1 MKKFL
6 AAILAALTLFSVFSF
21 TACSSADKLA
31 DVVVQ
36 TLREGAG
43 SIEASSYAKQ
53 SVKTLSERVEDGS
66 VVSHTENSTE
76 REDIISEKINLAVG
90 EYDIEHKAS
99 SGYGSSYEY
108 FFGRGGYEF
117 TYSSPDK
124 VEDFSKKFLDT
135 VENSAADF
143 EATLELLPF
152 AKKTGALKAGGG
164 KLTIDLN
171 VMLHRVVSD
180 LNGVFKRLNGNVT
193 LGGVFGDDKI
203 KGYFDDETYERLSD
217 LLNSRDAYTEV
228 KNLIYRLT
236 GGAVQLPWADC
247 LAQIDLTEFAKE
259 FRKITKKV
267 TKKKFVI
274 SATEIDPE
282 DEVNSTPLGTYY
294 EEKFD
299 FILTDAK
306 LVFTVKD
313 GAVTAH
319 KGTAKLSIAGSSTM
333 KRDDVVS
340 KQSQNITFDVSE
352 DATYSKE
359 ECALT
364 DLNKAHVMYRYN
376 AIPDGNKIYYI
387 TNNNAPNEFYGVLVD
402 GGFDF
407 NLQIYVDK
415 NMQPTNVVAG
425 KSFNSTITSSYNKT
439 DRSLTL
445 SGGNFSQPTTIYL
458 DFVYDTNLTVYGY
471 QNAADRD
478 ARRLCSLSGSYDIFG
493 DEAYYPVYMNS
504 YSYSKNIYSADTTVR
519 NGQITG
525 FIVKDYVY
533 NSSSV
538 YSAAEGKLTVTMKD
552 GGGKLQTVIL
562 YIGIAEED
570 GREVKM
576 GLYRNR
582 DDIGTDKYEKYFTM
596 YYTTITKSMTLEE
609 LIKGDFK

>member
-31 DVVVQ
+31 DIVVQ
-36 TLREGAG
+36 TLSEGTG
-43 SIEASSYAKQ
+43 SVEASSYAKQ

-66 VVSHTENSTE
+66 VTNHTENSTE
-76 REDIISEKINLAVG
+76 QENFISEKINLAVG

-108 FFGRGGYEF
+108 FFGRGGYDF

-124 VEDFSKKFLDT
+124 VEDFSKKYLDNG
-135 VENSAADF
+135 ENSAADL

-164 KLTIDLN
+164 KLTVDLN

-193 LGGVFGDDKI
+193 LGGVFEDDKI

-217 LLNSRDAYTEV
+217 LLKSRDVYTEV
-228 KNLIYRLT
+228 KNLIYRMT

-259 FRKITKKV
+259 FREITKKV

-282 DEVNSTPLGTYY
+282 DEANSTPFGTYY
-294 EEKFD
+294 EGKFD
-299 FILTDAK
+299 FNLTDAK

-319 KGTAKLSIAGSSTM
+319 KGTAKLNIAGAETM
-333 KRDDVVS
+333 KRDDVVT
-340 KQSQNITFDVSE
+340 KQSQNITFDLSE

-359 ECALT
+359 ECALI
-364 DLNKAHVMYRYN
+364 DLNKARVMYRYE
-376 AIPDGNKIYYI
+376 AIPDGNNIYYI

-415 NMQPTNVVAG
+415 NMQPTNVVG
-425 KSFNSTITSSYNKT
+425 SGLNITSNYNKT

-445 SGGNFSQPTTIYL
+445 GGGNFSQPTTIYL

-471 QNAADRD
+471 RNAADRD
-478 ARRLCSLSGSYDIFG
+478 ARRLCSLSGSYDIYG
-493 DEAYYPVYMNS
+493 DEAYYPVYMNL
-504 YSYSKNIYSADTTVR
+504 YSYSRNLYRADTTVW
-519 NGQITG
+519 NGQITE
-525 FIVKDYVY
+525 FVVLDYVY
-533 NSSSV
+533 NSSSI
-538 YSAAEGKLTVTMKD
+538 YSAAESKLTVTMKD
-552 GGGKLQTVIL
+552 GEGKLQTIIL
-562 YIGIAEED
+562 YIGVAEEN

-582 DDIGTDKYEKYFTM
+582 DDIGTDKYEKYFTL

>member
-31 DVVVQ
+31 DIVVQ
-36 TLREGAG
+36 TLSEGTG
-43 SIEASSYAKQ
+43 SVEASSYAKQ

-66 VVSHTENSTE
+66 VTNHTENSTE
-76 REDIISEKINLAVG
+76 QENFISEKINLAVG

-108 FFGRGGYEF
+108 FFGRGGYDF

-124 VEDFSKKFLDT
+124 VEDFSKKYLDNG
-135 VENSAADF
+135 ENSAADL

-164 KLTIDLN
+164 KLTVDLN

-193 LGGVFGDDKI
+193 LGGVFEDDKI

-217 LLNSRDAYTEV
+217 LLKSRDVYTEV

-259 FRKITKKV
+259 FREITKKV

-319 KGTAKLSIAGSSTM
+319 KATAKLNIAGAETM
-333 KRDDVVS
+333 KRDDVVT
-340 KQSQNITFDVSE
+340 KQSQNITFDLSE

-359 ECALT
+359 ECALI
-364 DLNKAHVMYRYN
+364 DLNKARVMYRYE
-376 AIPDGNKIYYI
+376 AIPDGNNIYYI

-415 NMQPTNVVAG
+415 NMQPTNVVG
-425 KSFNSTITSSYNKT
+425 SGLNITSSYNKT

-445 SGGNFSQPTTIYL
+445 GGGNFSQPTTIYL

-478 ARRLCSLSGSYDIFG
+478 ARRLCSLSGSYDIYG
-493 DEAYYPVYMNS
+493 DEAYYPVYMNL
-504 YSYSKNIYSADTTVR
+504 YSYSRNLYRADTTVW
-519 NGQITG
+519 NGQITE
-525 FIVKDYVY
+525 FVVLDYVY
-533 NSSSV
+533 NSSSI
-538 YSAAEGKLTVTMKD
+538 YSAAESKLTVTMKD
-552 GGGKLQTVIL
+552 GEGKLQTIIL
-562 YIGIAEED
+562 YIGVAEEN

-582 DDIGTDKYEKYFTM
+582 DDIGTDKYEKYFTL

>member
-31 DVVVQ
+31 DIVVQ
-36 TLREGAG
+36 TLSEGTG
-43 SIEASSYAKQ
+43 SVEASSYAKQ

-66 VVSHTENSTE
+66 VTNHIENSTE
-76 REDIISEKINLAVG
+76 QENFISEKINFAVG

-108 FFGRGGYEF
+108 FFGRGGYDF

-124 VEDFSKKFLDT
+124 VEDFSKKYLDNG
-135 VENSAADF
+135 ENSAADL

-164 KLTIDLN
+164 KLTVDLN

-193 LGGVFGDDKI
+193 LGGVFEDDKI

-217 LLNSRDAYTEV
+217 LLKSRDVYTEV
-228 KNLIYRLT
+228 KNLIYRMT

-259 FRKITKKV
+259 FREITKKV

-282 DEVNSTPLGTYY
+282 DEANSTPFGTYY
-294 EEKFD
+294 EGKFD
-299 FILTDAK
+299 FNLTDAK

-319 KGTAKLSIAGSSTM
+319 KGTAKLNIAGAETM
-333 KRDDVVS
+333 KRDDVVT
-340 KQSQNITFDVSE
+340 KQSQNITFDLSE

-359 ECALT
+359 ECALI
-364 DLNKAHVMYRYN
+364 DLNKARVMYRYET
-376 AIPDGNKIYYI
+376 IPDGNNIYYI

-415 NMQPTNVVAG
+415 NMQPTNVVG
-425 KSFNSTITSSYNKT
+425 SGLNITSSYNKT

-445 SGGNFSQPTTIYL
+445 GGGNFSQPTTIYL

-478 ARRLCSLSGSYDIFG
+478 ARRLCSLSGSYDIYG
-493 DEAYYPVYMNS
+493 DEAYYPVYMNL
-504 YSYSKNIYSADTTVR
+504 YSYSRNLYRADTTVW
-519 NGQITG
+519 NGQITE
-525 FIVKDYVY
+525 FVVLDYVY
-533 NSSSV
+533 NSSSI
-538 YSAAEGKLTVTMKD
+538 YSAAESKLTVTMKD
-552 GGGKLQTVIL
+552 GEGKLQTIIL
-562 YIGIAEED
+562 YIGVAEEN

-582 DDIGTDKYEKYFTM
+582 DDIGTDKYEKYFTL

>member
-31 DVVVQ
+31 DIVVQ
-36 TLREGAG
+36 TLSEGTG
-43 SIEASSYAKQ
+43 SVEASSYAKQ

-66 VVSHTENSTE
+66 VTNHTENSTE
-76 REDIISEKINLAVG
+76 RENFISEKINFAVG

-108 FFGRGGYEF
+108 FFGRGGYDF

-124 VEDFSKKFLDT
+124 VEDFSKKFLDNG
-135 VENSAADF
+135 ENSAADL
-143 EATLELLPF
+143 EATWELLPF
-152 AKKTGALKAGGG
+152 AKKTDALKAGGG
-164 KLTIDLN
+164 KLTVDFN

-193 LGGVFGDDKI
+193 LGGVFEDDKI

-217 LLNSRDAYTEV
+217 LLKSRDVYTEV
-228 KNLIYRLT
+228 KNLIYRMT

-259 FRKITKKV
+259 FREITKKV

-282 DEVNSTPLGTYY
+282 DEANSTPFGTYY
-294 EEKFD
+294 EGKFD
-299 FILTDAK
+299 FNLTDAK

-319 KGTAKLSIAGSSTM
+319 KGTAKLSIAGAETM
-333 KRDDVVS
+333 KRDDVVT
-340 KQSQNITFDVSE
+340 KQSQNITFDLSE

-359 ECALT
+359 ECALI
-364 DLNKAHVMYRYN
+364 DLNKARVMYRYE
-376 AIPDGNKIYYI
+376 AIPDGNNIYYI

-415 NMQPTNVVAG
+415 NMQPTNVVG
-425 KSFNSTITSSYNKT
+425 SGPNITSSYNKT

-478 ARRLCSLSGSYDIFG
+478 ARRLCSLSGSYDIYG
-493 DEAYYPVYMNS
+493 DEAYYPVYMNL
-504 YSYSKNIYSADTTVR
+504 YSYSKNLYSADTTVR
-519 NGQITG
+519 NGQITE

-533 NSSSV
+533 NSSSI
-538 YSAAEGKLTVTMKD
+538 YSAADGKLTVTMKD
-552 GGGKLQTVIL
+552 GEGKLQTIIL
-562 YIGIAEED
+562 YTGVAEEN

-582 DDIGTDKYEKYFTM
+582 DDIGTDKYEKYFTL

>member
-31 DVVVQ
+31 DIVVQ
-36 TLREGAG
+36 TLSEGTG
-43 SIEASSYAKQ
+43 SVEASSYAKQ

-66 VVSHTENSTE
+66 VTNHTENSTE
-76 REDIISEKINLAVG
+76 RENFISEKINLAVG

-108 FFGRGGYEF
+108 FFGRGGYDF

-124 VEDFSKKFLDT
+124 VEDFSKKYLDNG
-135 VENSAADF
+135 ENSAADL

-152 AKKTGALKAGGG
+152 AKKTDALKAGGG
-164 KLTIDLN
+164 KLTVDFN

-180 LNGVFKRLNGNVT
+180 LNGVFKRQNGKVT
-193 LGGVFGDDKI
+193 LGGVFEDDKI
-203 KGYFDDETYERLSD
+203 KSYFDDETYERLSD
-217 LLNSRDAYTEV
+217 LLKSRDVYTEV
-228 KNLIYRLT
+228 KNLIYRMT

-259 FRKITKKV
+259 FREITKKV

-282 DEVNSTPLGTYY
+282 DEANSTPFGTYY
-294 EEKFD
+294 EGKFD
-299 FILTDAK
+299 FNLTDAK

-319 KGTAKLSIAGSSTM
+319 KATAKLNIAGAETM
-333 KRDDVVS
+333 KRDDVVT
-340 KQSQNITFDVSE
+340 KQSQNITFDLSE

-359 ECALT
+359 ECALI
-364 DLNKAHVMYRYN
+364 DLNKARVMYRYE
-376 AIPDGNKIYYI
+376 AIPDGNNIYYI

-415 NMQPTNVVAG
+415 NMQLTNVVG
-425 KSFNSTITSSYNKT
+425 SGLNITSSYNKT

-445 SGGNFSQPTTIYL
+445 GGGNFSQPTTIYL

-471 QNAADRD
+471 RNAADRD
-478 ARRLCSLSGSYDIFG
+478 ARRLCSLSGSYDIYG
-493 DEAYYPVYMNS
+493 DEAYYPVYMNL
-504 YSYSKNIYSADTTVR
+504 YSYSRNLYYADTTVW
-519 NGQITG
+519 NGQITEL
-525 FIVKDYVY
+525 IVKDYVY
-533 NSSSV
+533 HSSSI
-538 YSAAEGKLTVTMKD
+538 YSAAEGKLTVTMKVD
-552 GGGKLQTVIL
+552 DGKLQTIIL
-562 YIGIAEED
+562 YIGVAEEN

-582 DDIGTDKYEKYFTM
+582 DDIGTDKYEKYFTL

>member
-31 DVVVQ
+31 DIVVQ
-36 TLREGAG
+36 TLSEGTG
-43 SIEASSYAKQ
+43 SVEASSYAKQ
-53 SVKTLSERVEDGS
+53 SVKTLSERVEGGS
-66 VVSHTENSTE
+66 VTNHIENSTE
-76 REDIISEKINLAVG
+76 RENFISEKINLAVG

-108 FFGRGGYEF
+108 FFGRGGYDF

-124 VEDFSKKFLDT
+124 VEDFSKKYLDNG
-135 VENSAADF
+135 ENSAADL
-143 EATLELLPF
+143 EATWELLPF

-164 KLTIDLN
+164 KLTVDLN

-193 LGGVFGDDKI
+193 LGGVFEDDKI

-217 LLNSRDAYTEV
+217 LLKSRDVYTEV

-259 FRKITKKV
+259 FREITKKV

-340 KQSQNITFDVSE
+340 KQSQNITFDLSE

-364 DLNKAHVMYRYN
+364 DLNKARVMYRYE
-376 AIPDGNKIYYI
+376 AIPDGNNIYYI

-415 NMQPTNVVAG
+415 NMQPTNVVG
-425 KSFNSTITSSYNKT
+425 SGPNITSSYNKT

-445 SGGNFSQPTTIYL
+445 GGGNFSQPTTIYL

-478 ARRLCSLSGSYDIFG
+478 ARRLCSLSGSYDIYG
-493 DEAYYPVYMNS
+493 DEAYYPVYMNL
-504 YSYSKNIYSADTTVR
+504 YSYSRNLYRADTTVW
-519 NGQITG
+519 NGQITE
-525 FIVKDYVY
+525 FVVLDYVY
-533 NSSSV
+533 NSSSI

-552 GGGKLQTVIL
+552 GEGKLQTIIL
-562 YIGIAEED
+562 YIGVAEEN

-582 DDIGTDKYEKYFTM
+582 DDIGTDKYEKYFTL

>member
-31 DVVVQ
+31 DIVVQ
-36 TLREGAG
+36 TLSEGTG
-43 SIEASSYAKQ
+43 SVEASSYAKQ

-66 VVSHTENSTE
+66 VTNHTENSTE
-76 REDIISEKINLAVG
+76 RENFISEKINFAVG

-108 FFGRGGYEF
+108 FFGRGGYDF

-124 VEDFSKKFLDT
+124 VEDFSKKYLDNG
-135 VENSAADF
+135 ENSAADL
-143 EATLELLPF
+143 EATLELLTF
-152 AKKTGALKAGGG
+152 AKKTGALKAGGS
-164 KLTIDLN
+164 KLTVDLN

-193 LGGVFGDDKI
+193 LGGVFEDDKI

-217 LLNSRDAYTEV
+217 LLKSRDVYTEV
-228 KNLIYRLT
+228 KNLIYRMT

-259 FRKITKKV
+259 FREITKKV

-282 DEVNSTPLGTYY
+282 DEANSTPFGTYY
-294 EEKFD
+294 EGKFD
-299 FILTDAK
+299 FNLTDAK

-319 KGTAKLSIAGSSTM
+319 KGTAKLNIAGAETM
-333 KRDDVVS
+333 KRDGVVT
-340 KQSQNITFDVSE
+340 KQSQNITFDLSE

-359 ECALT
+359 ECALI
-364 DLNKAHVMYRYN
+364 DLNKARVMYRYE
-376 AIPDGNKIYYI
+376 AIPDGNNIYYI

-415 NMQPTNVVAG
+415 NMQPTNVVG
-425 KSFNSTITSSYNKT
+425 SGLNITSSYNKT

-445 SGGNFSQPTTIYL
+445 GGGNFSQPTTIYL

-471 QNAADRD
+471 RNAADRD
-478 ARRLCSLSGSYDIFG
+478 ARRLCSLSGSYDIYG
-493 DEAYYPVYMNS
+493 DEAYYPVYMNL
-504 YSYSKNIYSADTTVR
+504 YSYSRNLYRADTTVW
-519 NGQITG
+519 NGQITE
-525 FIVKDYVY
+525 FVVLDYVY
-533 NSSSV
+533 NSSSI

-552 GGGKLQTVIL
+552 GEGKLQTIIL
-562 YIGIAEED
+562 YIGVAEEN

-582 DDIGTDKYEKYFTM
+582 DDIGTDKYEKYFTL

>member
-31 DVVVQ
+31 DIVVQ
-36 TLREGAG
+36 TLSEGTG
-43 SIEASSYAKQ
+43 SVEASSYAKQ

-66 VVSHTENSTE
+66 VTNHTENSTE
-76 REDIISEKINLAVG
+76 RENFISEKINLAVG

-108 FFGRGGYEF
+108 FFGRGGYDF

-124 VEDFSKKFLDT
+124 VEDFSKKYLDNG
-135 VENSAADF
+135 ENSAADL

-164 KLTIDLN
+164 KLTVDLN

-193 LGGVFGDDKI
+193 LGGVFEDDKI

-217 LLNSRDAYTEV
+217 LLKSRDVYTEV
-228 KNLIYRLT
+228 KNLIYRMT

-259 FRKITKKV
+259 FREITKKV

-282 DEVNSTPLGTYY
+282 DEANSTPFGTYY
-294 EEKFD
+294 EGKFD
-299 FILTDAK
+299 FNLTDAK

-319 KGTAKLSIAGSSTM
+319 KGTAKLNIAGAETM
-333 KRDDVVS
+333 KRDDVVT
-340 KQSQNITFDVSE
+340 KQSQNITFDLSE

-359 ECALT
+359 ECALI
-364 DLNKAHVMYRYN
+364 DLNKARVMYRYET
-376 AIPDGNKIYYI
+376 IPDGNNIYYI

-415 NMQPTNVVAG
+415 NMQPTNVVG
-425 KSFNSTITSSYNKT
+425 SGLNITSSYNKT

-445 SGGNFSQPTTIYL
+445 GGGNFSQPTTIYL

-478 ARRLCSLSGSYDIFG
+478 ARRLCSLSGSYDIYG
-493 DEAYYPVYMNS
+493 DEAYYPVYMNL
-504 YSYSKNIYSADTTVR
+504 YSYSRNLYRADTTVW
-519 NGQITG
+519 NGQITE
-525 FIVKDYVY
+525 FVVLDYVY
-533 NSSSV
+533 NSSSI
-538 YSAAEGKLTVTMKD
+538 YSAAESKLTVTMKD
-552 GGGKLQTVIL
+552 GEGKLQTIIL
-562 YIGIAEED
+562 YIGVAEEN

-582 DDIGTDKYEKYFTM
+582 DDIGTDKYEKYFTL

>member
-31 DVVVQ
+31 DIVVQ
-36 TLREGAG
+36 TLSEGTG
-43 SIEASSYAKQ
+43 SVEASSYAKQ

-66 VVSHTENSTE
+66 VTNHTENSTE
-76 REDIISEKINLAVG
+76 QENFISEKINLAVG

-108 FFGRGGYEF
+108 FFGRGGYDF

-124 VEDFSKKFLDT
+124 VEDFSKKYLDNG
-135 VENSAADF
+135 ENSAADL

-164 KLTIDLN
+164 KLTVDLN
-171 VMLHRVVSD
+171 VMLHRIVSD

-193 LGGVFGDDKI
+193 LGGVFEDDKI

-217 LLNSRDAYTEV
+217 LLKSRDVYTEV
-228 KNLIYRLT
+228 KNLIYRMT

-259 FRKITKKV
+259 FREITKKV

-282 DEVNSTPLGTYY
+282 DEANSTPLGTYY
-294 EEKFD
+294 EGKFD
-299 FILTDAK
+299 FNLTDAK

-319 KGTAKLSIAGSSTM
+319 KGTAKLSIAGAETM
-333 KRDDVVS
+333 KKNGVVT
-340 KQSQNITFDVSE
+340 KQSQNITFDLSE

-359 ECALT
+359 ECALI
-364 DLNKAHVMYRYN
+364 DLNKARVMYRYE
-376 AIPDGNKIYYI
+376 AIPDGNNIYYI

-415 NMQPTNVVAG
+415 NMQPTNVVG
-425 KSFNSTITSSYNKT
+425 SGLNITSSYNKT

-445 SGGNFSQPTTIYL
+445 GGGNFSQPTTIYL

-478 ARRLCSLSGSYDIFG
+478 ARRLCSLSGSYDIYG
-493 DEAYYPVYMNS
+493 DEAYYPVYMNL
-504 YSYSKNIYSADTTVR
+504 YSYSRNLYRADTTVW
-519 NGQITG
+519 NGQITE
-525 FIVKDYVY
+525 FVVLDYVY
-533 NSSSV
+533 NSSSI
-538 YSAAEGKLTVTMKD
+538 YSAAESKLTVTMKD
-552 GGGKLQTVIL
+552 GEGKLQTIIL
-562 YIGIAEED
+562 YIGVAEEN

-582 DDIGTDKYEKYFTM
+582 DDIGTDKYEKYFTL

>member
-31 DVVVQ
+31 DIVVQ
-36 TLREGAG
+36 TLSEGTG
-43 SIEASSYAKQ
+43 SVEASSYAKQ

-66 VVSHTENSTE
+66 VTNHTENSTE
-76 REDIISEKINLAVG
+76 QENFISEKINFAVG

-99 SGYGSSYEY
+99 SRYGSSYEY
-108 FFGRGGYEF
+108 FFGRGGYDF

-124 VEDFSKKFLDT
+124 VEDFSKKYLDNG
-135 VENSAADF
+135 ENSAADL

-164 KLTIDLN
+164 KLTVDLN

-193 LGGVFGDDKI
+193 LGGVFEDDKI

-217 LLNSRDAYTEV
+217 LLKSRDVYTEV
-228 KNLIYRLT
+228 KNLIYRMT

-259 FRKITKKV
+259 FREITKKV

-282 DEVNSTPLGTYY
+282 DEANSTPFGTYY
-294 EEKFD
+294 EGKFD
-299 FILTDAK
+299 FNLTDAK

-319 KGTAKLSIAGSSTM
+319 KATAKLNIAGAETM
-333 KRDDVVS
+333 KRDDVVT
-340 KQSQNITFDVSE
+340 KQSQNITFDLSE

-359 ECALT
+359 ECALI
-364 DLNKAHVMYRYN
+364 DLNKARVMYRYE
-376 AIPDGNKIYYI
+376 AIPDGNNIYYI

-415 NMQPTNVVAG
+415 NMQPTNVVG
-425 KSFNSTITSSYNKT
+425 SGLNITSSYNKT

-445 SGGNFSQPTTIYL
+445 GGGNFSQPTTIYL

-478 ARRLCSLSGSYDIFG
+478 ARRLCSLSGSYDIYG
-493 DEAYYPVYMNS
+493 DEAYYPVYMNL
-504 YSYSKNIYSADTTVR
+504 YSYSRNLYRADTTVW
-519 NGQITG
+519 NGQITE
-525 FIVKDYVY
+525 FVVLDYVY
-533 NSSSV
+533 NSSSI
-538 YSAAEGKLTVTMKD
+538 YSAAESKLTVTMKD
-552 GGGKLQTVIL
+552 GEGKLQTIIL
-562 YIGIAEED
+562 YIGVAEEN

-582 DDIGTDKYEKYFTM
+582 DDIGTDKYEKYFTL

>member
-31 DVVVQ
+31 DIVVQ
-36 TLREGAG
+36 TLSEGTG
-43 SIEASSYAKQ
+43 SVEASSYAKQ

-66 VVSHTENSTE
+66 VTNHTENSTE
-76 REDIISEKINLAVG
+76 QENFISEKINLAVG

-108 FFGRGGYEF
+108 FFGRGGYDF

-124 VEDFSKKFLDT
+124 VEDFSKKYLDNG
-135 VENSAADF
+135 ENSAADL

-164 KLTIDLN
+164 KLTVDLN

-193 LGGVFGDDKI
+193 LGGVFEDDKI

-217 LLNSRDAYTEV
+217 LLKSRDVYTEV
-228 KNLIYRLT
+228 KNLIYRMT

-259 FRKITKKV
+259 FREITKKV

-282 DEVNSTPLGTYY
+282 DEANSTPFGTYY
-294 EEKFD
+294 EGKFD
-299 FILTDAK
+299 FNLTDAK

-319 KGTAKLSIAGSSTM
+319 KATAKMSIAGAETM
-333 KRDDVVS
+333 KRDDVVT
-340 KQSQNITFDVSE
+340 KQSQNITFDLSE

-359 ECALT
+359 ESALI
-364 DLNKAHVMYRYN
+364 DLNKARVMYRYE
-376 AIPDGNKIYYI
+376 AIPDGNNIYYI

-415 NMQPTNVVAG
+415 NMQPTNVVG
-425 KSFNSTITSSYNKT
+425 SGLNITSSYNKT

-445 SGGNFSQPTTIYL
+445 GGGNFSQPTTIYL

-478 ARRLCSLSGSYDIFG
+478 ARRLCSLSGSYDIYG
-493 DEAYYPVYMNS
+493 DEAYYPVYMNL
-504 YSYSKNIYSADTTVR
+504 YSYSRNLYRADTTVW
-519 NGQITG
+519 NGQITE
-525 FIVKDYVY
+525 FVVLDYVY
-533 NSSSV
+533 NSSSI
-538 YSAAEGKLTVTMKD
+538 YSAAESKLTVTMKD
-552 GGGKLQTVIL
+552 GEGKLQTIIL
-562 YIGIAEED
+562 YIGVAEEN

-582 DDIGTDKYEKYFTM
+582 DDIGTDKYEKYFTL

>member
-31 DVVVQ
+31 DIVVQ
-36 TLREGAG
+36 TLSEGTG
-43 SIEASSYAKQ
+43 SVEASSYAKQ

-66 VVSHTENSTE
+66 VTNHTENSTE
-76 REDIISEKINLAVG
+76 QENFISEKINLAVG

-108 FFGRGGYEF
+108 FFGRGGYDF

-124 VEDFSKKFLDT
+124 VEDFSKKYLDNG
-135 VENSAADF
+135 ENSAADL

-164 KLTIDLN
+164 KLTVDLN

-193 LGGVFGDDKI
+193 LGGVFEDDKI

-217 LLNSRDAYTEV
+217 LLKSRDVYTEV
-228 KNLIYRLT
+228 KNLIYRMT

-259 FRKITKKV
+259 FREITKKV

-282 DEVNSTPLGTYY
+282 DEANSTPFGTYY
-294 EEKFD
+294 EGKFD
-299 FILTDAK
+299 FNLTDAK

-319 KGTAKLSIAGSSTM
+319 KGTAKLSIAGAETM
-333 KRDDVVS
+333 KKNGVVT
-340 KQSQNITFDVSE
+340 KQSQNITFDLSE

-359 ECALT
+359 ECALI
-364 DLNKAHVMYRYN
+364 DLNKARVMYRYE

-415 NMQPTNVVAG
+415 NMQPTNVVG
-425 KSFNSTITSSYNKT
+425 SGPKITSSYNKT
-439 DRSLTL
+439 DKSLTL

-471 QNAADRD
+471 RNAADRD
-478 ARRLCSLSGSYDIFG
+478 ARRLCSLSGSYDIYG
-493 DEAYYPVYMNS
+493 DEAYYPVYMNL
-504 YSYSKNIYSADTTVR
+504 YSYSRNLYYADTTVW
-519 NGQITG
+519 NGQITEL
-525 FIVKDYVY
+525 IVKDYVY
-533 NSSSV
+533 HSSSI
-538 YSAAEGKLTVTMKD
+538 YSAAEGKLMVTMKVGD
-552 GGGKLQTVIL
+552 GKLQTIIL
-562 YIGIAEED
+562 YTGVAEEN

-582 DDIGTDKYEKYFTM
+582 DDIGTDKYEKYFTL

>member
-6 AAILAALTLFSVFSF
+6 AAILAALTMFSVFSF

-31 DVVVQ
+31 DIVVQ
-36 TLREGAG
+36 TLSEGTG
-43 SIEASSYAKQ
+43 SVEVSSYVKQ
-53 SVKTLSERVEDGS
+53 SVKTLSERVEEGS
-66 VVSHTENSTE
+66 VTNHTENSTE
-76 REDIISEKINLAVG
+76 QENSISEKINLAVG

-99 SGYGSSYEY
+99 SRYGSSYEY
-108 FFGRGGYEF
+108 FFGRGGYDF

-124 VEDFSKKFLDT
+124 VEDFSKKYLDNG
-135 VENSAADF
+135 ENSAADL

-152 AKKTGALKAGGG
+152 AKKTGALKAGGS
-164 KLTIDLN
+164 KLTVDLN

-193 LGGVFGDDKI
+193 LGGVFEDDKI

-217 LLNSRDAYTEV
+217 LLKSRDVYTEV
-228 KNLIYRLT
+228 KNLIYRMT

-259 FRKITKKV
+259 FREITKKV

-274 SATEIDPE
+274 SATEIDHE
-282 DEVNSTPLGTYY
+282 DEANSTPFGTYY
-294 EEKFD
+294 EGKFD
-299 FILTDAK
+299 FNLTDAK

-319 KGTAKLSIAGSSTM
+319 KATAKLSIAGAETM
-333 KRDDVVS
+333 KRDDVVT
-340 KQSQNITFDVSE
+340 KQSQNITFDLSE

-359 ECALT
+359 ECALI
-364 DLNKAHVMYRYN
+364 DLNKARVMYRYE
-376 AIPDGNKIYYI
+376 AIPDGNNIYYI

-415 NMQPTNVVAG
+415 NMQPTNVVG
-425 KSFNSTITSSYNKT
+425 SGLNITSSYNKT

-445 SGGNFSQPTTIYL
+445 GGGNFSQPTTIYL

-493 DEAYYPVYMNS
+493 DEAYYPVYMNL
-504 YSYSKNIYSADTTVR
+504 YSYSRNLYRADTTVW
-519 NGQITG
+519 NGQITEL
-525 FIVKDYVY
+525 IVKDYVY
-533 NSSSV
+533 HSSSI

-552 GGGKLQTVIL
+552 GEGKLQTIIL
-562 YIGIAEED
+562 YIGVAEEN

-582 DDIGTDKYEKYFTM
+582 DDIGTDKYEKYFTL